1 MANLQ
6 KWRRKNRNFNRRAVV
21 LRRSSSL
28 RLSDLIAYPPLLFF
42 FSMPSLFSRSRTN
55 SNPTKNLIN
64 IGEARVSPNP
74 VASTGFD
81 EFGRVASR
89 QSTRGVVSVAVKNPK
104 DKGGDRRPR
113 EKDKDKRNRTLSSPR
128 ERPDFDPED
137 YLSQI
142 PDGSFLPLNLDR
154 PWTDTSLDTDSR
166 HKQQDYGYLSY
177 ERHVILGLEQ
187 VARLVDVVA
196 DELGTRGLTTP
207 FIFSTLA
214 LDISAPAI
222 KRLIQTFLQTC
233 ANPSSDDAE
242 RRWREEARFSGPHEL
257 GTCLRWGL
265 ARVVRI
271 VGGQEVRGLLAWDHY
286 LDFRDSEAGE
296 FFDLCSIILSETK
309 RKIKTLMN

>member
-1 MANLQ
+1 
-6 KWRRKNRNFNRRAVV
+6 
-21 LRRSSSL
+21 
-28 RLSDLIAYPPLLFF
+28 
-42 FSMPSLFSRSRTN
+42 MPSIFSRSRTN
-55 SNPTKNLIN
+55 SNPSKHLISN
-64 IGEARVSPNP
+64 GEPRVSPNP
-74 VASTGFD
+74 AHGTFD
-81 EFGRVASR
+81 QEFGRVASR
-89 QSTRGVVSVAVKNPK
+89 QSSRGAVTLGAKGVK
-104 DKGGDRRPR
+104 DKDKDRRAR

-128 ERPDFDPED
+128 ERPDYDPED
-137 YLSQI
+137 FLSQI

-154 PWTDTSLDTDSR
+154 PWDDSQA
-166 HKQQDYGYLSY
+166 HPVGHTKQQDYGYLSY

-214 LDISAPAI
+214 MDISAPAI

-271 VGGQEVRGLLAWDHY
+271 VGGQEVRGLLSWDHY

-296 FFDLCSIILSETK
+296 FVF
-309 RKIKTLMN
+309 